1 MSALTEY
8 FHKKYYS
15 DMPIET
21 VNDAIY
27 GSEDTFNAAVNH
39 VQQTHY
45 SDVDPTVIAAKVGGR
60 VPIKVTDPNDA
71 GLRAFNDS
79 NTIRNA
85 ANRVYSDY
93 YLKKFQLGAP
103 NANGDYGNPNR
114 SQELLLDIQH
124 LKREQDEA
132 DAATSSWHDT
142 FGRYGGINA
151 MPFSHDR
158 HSENKGGHG
167 GNFFEKGWDA
177 AVEKNPKLREIQQR
191 ILPTNMSL
199 EEEFQADL
207 YKAPVQPYI
216 LDEKPN
222 NIVKTKPVVKQQ
234 TVVKQP
240 IVNKTIQT
248 PALQKKTVNKPVDQI
263 KTDTVKVKELTKDT
277 EPTMVFQGRDFM
289 DRTGLT
295 PGNYSLKQVNEML
308 KIKGYPEVK
317 DNRSMSYLTKLK

>member
-15 DMPIET
+15 DMPIEA

-60 VPIKVTDPNDA
+60 VPIVVSDPNDPR
-71 GLRAFNDS
+71 LRAFNDS

-177 AVEKNPKLREIQQR
+177 AAEKNPKLREIQQK

-207 YKAPVQPYI
+207 YKKPVQPYVY
-216 LDEKPN
+216 EKPN
-222 NIVKTKPVVKQQ
+222 KVIVP
-234 TVVKQP
+234 
-240 IVNKTIQT
+240 T
-248 PALQKKTVNKPVDQI
+248 PEAKKNKPV
-263 KTDTVKVKELTKDT
+263 TVQKKEVIVNIPNKKNIDSKEIISPVGLQKQDSTPT
-277 EPTMVFQGRDFM
+277 TVNSEPTLLFQGRDFI